1 MQKRYTLSLAILAS
15 LFVFLSNVLVA
26 SNPSYALVI
35 ENNPANIGHPCPED
49 GCPISFDI
57 SNGKCN
63 KKQLQALKEKEGL
76 SQKDVKECYTKTLD
90 LHKAM
95 DTEEFK
101 KVFSVMGVN
110 KIDENYSQVTMLNK
124 EIIVSDSSNN
134 KYKITFNPMC
144 PSIYSQKVAWVNG
157 SDKGSVMGVILPK
170 FRTEFLANQIES
182 ITPVSP

>member
-35 ENNPANIGHPCPED
+35 EKNPANIGHPCPKD
-49 GCPISFDI
+49 GCPMSFDI

-63 KKQLQALKEKEGL
+63 IKQLQALKDKEGL
-76 SQKDVKECYTKTLD
+76 SQKDVKECYTKTFD

-110 KIDENYSQVTMLNK
+110 KIDEDYSQVTMLKK
-124 EIIVSDSSNN
+124 EIIVSDGSNN
-134 KYKITFNPMC
+134 KYKITFNRKCSP
-144 PSIYSQKVAWVNG
+144 IYRGKVKWVNG
-157 SDKGSVMGVILPK
+157 SDEDSGMGVILPQ
-170 FRTEFLANQIES
+170 FHTEFLAHQIKS